1 MNINVTLTLTR
12 KIHFCSSDKHHIT
25 ALCNMANDS
34 LVSDILQLFIGT
46 VLQSVHIVEKFI
58 SEKSSKSHF
67 TWNYCGF
74 HIELQIVTMKK
85 PLPKIRKR

>member
-58 SEKSSKSHF
+58 SENLQRATSRGTIVGF
-67 TWNYCGF
+67 T
-74 HIELQIVTMKK
+74 
-85 PLPKIRKR
+85 